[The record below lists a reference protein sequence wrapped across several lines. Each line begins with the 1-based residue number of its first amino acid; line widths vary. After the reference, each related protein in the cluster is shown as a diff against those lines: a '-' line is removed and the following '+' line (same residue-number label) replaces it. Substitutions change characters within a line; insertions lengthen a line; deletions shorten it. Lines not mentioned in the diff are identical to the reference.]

1 MKTLGDE
8 IYSIMNDAMKEILER
23 TEGHNSARDYL
34 VNNVCRSCVLVL
46 TNTKY
51 KKDEKIATFK
61 RQIDYYIND
70 IDKAIEDFS
79 HCKSNQ

>member
-8 IYSIMNDAMKEILER
+8 IYSIMNNAMKEIFEK

-34 VNNVCRSCVLVL
+34 LDNVCRSCILVL

-51 KKDEKIATFK
+51 KKDEKIASFK
-61 RQIDYYIND
+61 RQINYYISD
-70 IDKAIEDFS
+70 IDKAIQDFS